1 MADETS
7 QDQPPNLDAAA
18 TPNRD
23 RRIEPPVIIEG
34 DVAGSRESV
43 DPPLVVDAPDAG
55 LEAAGQPI
63 APPPPIRE
71 RPILSAAIGAIV
83 GAGVAAAGLW
93 YLEQRPAMDPEIV
106 ARIENLEKNPPVAA
120 LASLDRRV
128 GALEAASGGASDTVS
143 AAAFGQRITALESAA
158 LSAKAA
164 ADANKDA
171 LSTAQAARDDA
182 AKALALATAATQKAD
197 GAAGAIA
204 PPIETGADAGGLEG
218 RVGKLEAGVAALDRP
233 PVDLGPLNQRLDKLE
248 RALATPKTE
257 NRVPAESAPPGR
269 DGAGLAVVAQALSD
283 RLGAGAPFPL
293 AQAAL
298 EHLGADPAK
307 LAILKPFSEKGAPTA
322 AALAADFAKIS
333 PVALAAAAPQGSG
346 GVMDRLMANMSKVVR
361 VTPVGEVAGDDPTAL
376 VSQIGA
382 ALGRGQIAPALAAWM
397 RLPEPARQ
405 ASQEWASAAQ
415 SRLAADKAAQG
426 VLDDALASLAA
437 AKN

>member
-1 MADETS
+1 MVDETS
-7 QDQPPNLDAAA
+7 QDQPPDLDGAA

-34 DVAGSRESV
+34 EVAGSRESV
-43 DPPLVVDAPDAG
+43 DSPPVVDAPDAS
-55 LEAAGQPI
+55 LEAAGQPT
-63 APPPPIRE
+63 APPPPIRA

-83 GAGVAAAGLW
+83 GGGVATAGLW
-93 YLEQRPAMDPEIV
+93 YLEQRPATDPEIV
-106 ARIENLEKNPPVAA
+106 TRLENLERNPPI
-120 LASLDRRV
+120 ASLDKRV
-128 GALEAASGGASDTVS
+128 GVLEAASGGASDKAS

-171 LSTAQAARDDA
+171 LSMAQAARDDA
-182 AKALALATAATQKAD
+182 AKALALATAVTQKAD
-197 GAAGAIA
+197 GAAGAAA
-204 PPIETGADAGGLEG
+204 PAIETGADAGALEG

-233 PVDLGPLNQRLDKLE
+233 PVDLGPLDQRLDKLE
-248 RALATPKTE
+248 RALAAPKTE
-257 NRVPAESAPPGR
+257 NRVPAESAPPSR
-269 DGAGLAVVAQALSD
+269 EGAALAVVAQALSD
-283 RLGAGAPFPL
+283 RLDAGAPFPL

-307 LAILKPFSEKGAPTA
+307 LAVLKPFSEKGAPTA
-322 AALAADFAKIS
+322 GALAADFAKIS
-333 PVALAAAAPQGSG
+333 PAALAAAAPQGSG

-382 ALGRGQIAPALAAWM
+382 ALGRGQIEPALAAWM
-397 RLPEPARQ
+397 RLPELARQ